1 MALSSQVRTWVQSSS
16 HSLTRLALDVC
27 LPRLAIHLT
36 ASAVQYLHT
45 LRAYHSPST
54 STRRPSPSPDDAA
67 LDSILE
73 ADGPPLSPRASDP
86 EVSPSPK
93 PTKTITLS
101 FTAPTMGLQLHDDL
115 QHRALVDV
123 AVGGLNGHVTS
134 QGPVV
139 TVGLQVRHI
148 PQGPHLENLELC
160 TSVSRAQMRLHL
172 PEVITPP
179 LLSCLFLAP
188 GGQHVGD
195 GPARLRRRVLQA
207 AARRPATHTRPRGP
221 RRPAAG
227 GRGGGGPTRVL
238 QARVRTR
245 SRVRHRG
252 TPHTADP
259 TPPQDAYGWRAFIS
273 CA

>member
-1 MALSSQVRTWVQSSS
+1 MALSLQVRTWVQSSS
-16 HSLTRLALDVC
+16 HSLTRLSLDVC

-45 LRAYHSPST
+45 LRAYH
-54 STRRPSPSPDDAA
+54 RPSSHRPSHAPDDAA

-73 ADGPPLSPRASDP
+73 ADVPPQTSDP
-86 EVSPSPK
+86 ELPPSPK

-148 PQGPHLENLELC
+148 AKSVNGFKSPQQIQIQIHLETMLGLC
-160 TSVSRAQMRLHL
+160 Q
-172 PEVITPP
+172 
-179 LLSCLFLAP
+179 
-188 GGQHVGD
+188 
-195 GPARLRRRVLQA
+195 
-207 AARRPATHTRPRGP
+207 
-221 RRPAAG
+221 
-227 GRGGGGPTRVL
+227 
-238 QARVRTR
+238 
-245 SRVRHRG
+245 
-252 TPHTADP
+252 
-259 TPPQDAYGWRAFIS
+259 
-273 CA
+273 